1 MKSIFLVGFM
11 GSGKSTIGKQ
21 LAKKLKLNYLDT
33 DELIEQKAKK
43 KIKDIFAEDGENVFR
58 DLEYQVL
65 TSACDPVGYVISTGG
80 GIVERKENR
89 EWLTTKQVVYLKT
102 SWETIKQRL
111 RSDRDRPI
119 WQDQSRDK
127 QLLLTKRDFL
137 YRNIANVTIETDN
150 QGVDQIV
157 DQIHSIFE

>member
-33 DELIEQKAKK
+33 DDLIEQTANK
-43 KIKDIFAEDGENVFR
+43 KIKTIFAEDGENVFR
-58 DLEYQVL
+58 DLEHQVL
-65 TSACDPVGYVISTGG
+65 TSTSDLGYVISTGG
-80 GIVERKENR
+80 GIVERQENR
-89 EWLTTKQVVYLKT
+89 AWLSTKQVVYLKT
-102 SWETIKQRL
+102 SWETINERL
-111 RSDRDRPI
+111 QADQDRPI

-127 QLLLTKRDFL
+127 QLLLTKRDSL
-137 YRNIANVTIETDN
+137 YRDIAKITIETDN

-157 DQIHSIFE
+157 DQIYSIFE